1 MSCNMAS
8 TNSYT
13 KIYLNVTQT
22 KLYLT
27 IQETFCQNN
36 KLAFPSFGTC
46 LPAGWVLLY
55 VNEIGKR

>member
-1 MSCNMAS
+1 MAS

-36 KLAFPSFGTC
+36 KLAFPSFGNC